1 MDHGGG
7 GGPHQ
12 SPSRGDILCSLV
24 TSEHQ
29 PPPLF
34 LSCYRS
40 EMWSFLK
47 PTGAAGAPC
56 LLSSVATPSSPPH
69 MADVAI
75 SKCPVA
81 LTRDRQLNTTVKH
94 RQTEGYSPNL
104 SPTAVRQQ
112 PCVGFRRWPPT
123 LRSCAI
129 SSQLSTCNFLLP
141 LAVSSPIIRVQL
153 GCL

>member
-1 MDHGGG
+1 MGGG
-7 GGPHQ
+7 GSPHQ
-12 SPSRGDILCSLV
+12 SPPSGDSLCSLV

-34 LSCYRS
+34 LSCYPS
-40 EMWSFLK
+40 EMWFFLK
-47 PTGAAGAPC
+47 PTGATAAPC
-56 LLSSVATPSSPPH
+56 HALLPSPKWQMWP
-69 MADVAI
+69 

-94 RQTEGYSPNL
+94 KQTEGYSPNF

-112 PCVGFRRWPPT
+112 PCVGFRRRPPA
-123 LRSCAI
+123 LRTCAI